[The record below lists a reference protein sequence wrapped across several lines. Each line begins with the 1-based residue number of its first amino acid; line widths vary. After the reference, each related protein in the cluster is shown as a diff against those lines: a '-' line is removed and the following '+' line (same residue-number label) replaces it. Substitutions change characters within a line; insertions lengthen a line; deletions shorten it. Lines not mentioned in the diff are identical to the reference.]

1 MQLSGASTYNKRSS
15 YYWANFLNFYDCNIL
30 MLLSSY
36 WLETYRVYNAIYII
50 YNNKALKDWQMD
62 YQERGNKKC
71 CYVKQT

>member
-1 MQLSGASTYNKRSS
+1 
-15 YYWANFLNFYDCNIL
+15 